1 MNHPVSLR
9 PEHSSIHARCRS
21 RHITVRVSDCAVT
34 DAFPLALDAEIGCVL
49 SEIMEKL
56 KGSVSRENAGWFS
69 RDKLPFGATKVSA
82 KEE

>member
-1 MNHPVSLR
+1 MTLIEEIQNGENVALEFKEARASLN
-9 PEHSSIHARCRS
+9 
-21 RHITVRVSDCAVT
+21 
-34 DAFPLALDAEIGCVL
+34 AEIGCVL